1 MKVLSEIYKVLKPN
15 GILILTTPNDSPIY
29 TYLDPAK
36 YVLGHRHYKL
46 KTLLKMVEN
55 VGFKI
60 EDAFTAGGFWELMGI
75 LWYSFITYPITKILK
90 ENLPYAP
97 KMLLNKIDEEY
108 NIRKKDDGYTIFII
122 AKK

>member
-1 MKVLSEIYKVLKPN
+1 
-15 GILILTTPNDSPIY
+15 
-29 TYLDPAK
+29 
-36 YVLGHRHYKL
+36 
-46 KTLLKMVEN
+46 MVEN